1 MCKVQHRCDLTA
13 RFLLPQCDILL
24 NAMTNVP
31 PIVVIEFDREELAN
45 ASIANM
51 LAVLVDVLQHR
62 LRSSRRSIVLLS
74 LPATCLFSFISQT
87 GARDVRIV
95 GQDFFEQSYIAQS
108 GWNFV
113 SLGDGA
119 KLCAEAMQA
128 SSELDHK
135 LKQREWSDSGS
146 ACGGL
151 CDILGYN
158 DVVWLT
164 WRVR

>member
-1 MCKVQHRCDLTA
+1 
-13 RFLLPQCDILL
+13 
-24 NAMTNVP
+24 MTNVP
-31 PIVVIEFDREELAN
+31 PIVVIEFDREELEN

-74 LPATCLFSFISQT
+74 LPATSLFSFISQT

-128 SSELDHK
+128 SSELGHK
-135 LKQREWSDSGS
+135 LKQREWCDGGP
-146 ACGGL
+146 ACGGIY
-151 CDILGYN
+151 DILGYH